1 MNRALRILGLCA
13 LVSAA
18 TAAASSD
25 DDASPPDQTP
35 PAEDKVA
42 ITAFQAAPDSIEAGQ
57 TAMLKFTV
65 EPADA
70 KITITE
76 VGEMGAQKE
85 VPVHPTLT
93 TTYHLTAI
101 KGSARAEA
109 SITVTVAPQPVVSLL
124 VTPVSETSVAG
135 EALGVTLTAI
145 ALNGLPTPSYRATV
159 KRSSSD
165 PAALIGGEVIFG
177 AVDAGVKK
185 TKLELRSAG
194 LA

>member
-1 MNRALRILGLCA
+1 MNRALRIFGLCA

-18 TAAASSD
+18 TACASSD
-25 DDASPPDQTP
+25 DATDPPDQTP

-70 KITITE
+70 KVTITE
-76 VGEMGAQKE
+76 VGDMGAQTQ

-101 KGSARAEA
+101 KGTARAEA
-109 SITVTVAPQPVVSLL
+109 SITITVAPQPVVSLL

-145 ALNGLPTPSYRATV
+145 ALTAASPAV
-159 KRSSSD
+159 RSSSLACFT
-165 PAALIGGEVIFG
+165 PLSATPNVIASPITAAESE
-177 AVDAGVKK
+177 
-185 TKLELRSAG
+185 LESFTVPR
-194 LA
+194 